1 MTTIMQNNNHVAEV
15 LKNALLS
22 EKEVAARWSISIK
35 TLQAWRAQPN
45 KGPLFIKLGRAVR
58 YRYAEIV
65 SFEERQM
72 KGSTYE

>member
-1 MTTIMQNNNHVAEV
+1 MQNNNQVAEV
-15 LKNALLS
+15 SKSTLLS

>member
-1 MTTIMQNNNHVAEV
+1 MHNNNHVAEV
-15 LKNALLS
+15 SKSTLLS